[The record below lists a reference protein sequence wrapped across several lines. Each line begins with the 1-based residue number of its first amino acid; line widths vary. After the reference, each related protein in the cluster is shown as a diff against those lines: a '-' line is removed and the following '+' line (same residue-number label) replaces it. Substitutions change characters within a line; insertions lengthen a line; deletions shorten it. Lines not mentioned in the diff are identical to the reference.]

1 MKGKNVRGVLSRKT
15 MKIRYFL
22 VKQIAP
28 TLYKQAQQSNA
39 NLPRPMTLFV
49 KANFGNSLVGVEI
62 GVAWGENAKSIL
74 ETLPMKKLYLI
85 DPYTPY
91 LQDGKL
97 IMNYKDCF
105 PIAKEKPSK
114 FKDKV
119 QFILKKSSEAVNNLP
134 DNLDFV
140 YIDGNHTYEF
150 VKKDIDLYYPKIRKK
165 E

>member
-1 MKGKNVRGVLSRKT
+1 
-15 MKIRYFL
+15 
-22 VKQIAP
+22 
-28 TLYKQAQQSNA
+28 
-39 NLPRPMTLFV
+39 
-49 KANFGNSLVGVEI
+49 
-62 GVAWGENAKSIL
+62 
-74 ETLPMKKLYLI
+74 
-85 DPYTPY
+85 
-91 LQDGKL
+91 
-97 IMNYKDCF
+97 MNYKDCF